1 VVDSILN
8 FGAPSAYT
16 YGAGLNTAGN
26 DYNSWGNTG
35 AVNPY
40 ITNTPYYDATQRHM
54 VDPVTQQPMGLMEDG
69 SWDNLDMTGY
79 SPYTGYGSNFIN
91 SMFGGGG
98 LFGDGFDPTGSGNSE
113 ADDSAVSSGGEM
125 SISDLEDADYD
136 SEMGLL

>member
-1 VVDSILN
+1 MIDSILN
-8 FGAPSAYT
+8 LGAPSAYT

-40 ITNTPYYDATQRHM
+40 TINTPYYDATQRQM

-91 SMFGGGG
+91 SMFDGG
-98 LFGDGFDPTGSGNSE
+98 LFGDMFGGGFDSTGSGNSLS
-113 ADDSAVSSGGEM
+113 DDLSVSDS
-125 SISDLEDADYD
+125 SFDDLESADYD

>member
-1 VVDSILN
+1 MIDSILN
-8 FGAPSAYT
+8 FGAPSSYV
-16 YGAGLNTAGN
+16 YGAGLNTVGN
-26 DYNSWGNTG
+26 DYNSWGSTG

-40 ITNTPYYDATQRHM
+40 LINTPYYDATQRQL

-79 SPYTGYGSNFIN
+79 SPYTGPGSSFIN
-91 SMFGGGG
+91 SMFNGG
-98 LFGDGFDPTGSGNSE
+98 LFGGGFDTSSSGNLE
-113 ADDSAVSSGGEM
+113 ADDFAVSSGGEM